1 MATENRFGADYSH
14 AQEKAKVYS
23 MVLQFVFALVM
34 FVFGIISSAIYY
46 TSDEYRGAVDVLF
59 TIIPLAVSAAVGV
72 SIGMT
77 HLFSTVKDSTK
88 LVKQVASASFRNQL
102 GFMHDIKDGLLA
114 IGKRLTRPK
123 NLPNVWTYLLPNFLG
138 PFKPKVERFLYHLF
152 GGQVQLG
159 CSAKTGYISLT

>member
-1 MATENRFGADYSH
+1 MATETRFNADYAH

-23 MVLQFVFALVM
+23 MVMQFVFALVM
-34 FVFGIISSAIYY
+34 FVVGIISSA
-46 TSDEYRGAVDVLF
+46 DEYRGAVDLLF
-59 TIIPLAVSAAVGV
+59 TIIPLAMSAAAGI
-72 SIGMT
+72 SIGVT

-88 LVKQVASASFRNQL
+88 LIKEVASASFRNKL
-102 GFMHDIKDGLLA
+102 GFMHDIKDGLYA